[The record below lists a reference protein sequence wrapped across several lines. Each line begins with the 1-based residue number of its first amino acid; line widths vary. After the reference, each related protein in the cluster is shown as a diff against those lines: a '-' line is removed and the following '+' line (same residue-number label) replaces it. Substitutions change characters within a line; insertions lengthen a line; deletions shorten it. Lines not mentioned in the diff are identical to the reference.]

1 MADIFDI
8 ALGKALDSFGSGG
21 SQPAAPSQDRVFDA
35 LIGQESGGK
44 QFDKNGAPLTSKA
57 GAVGMAQVM
66 PGTAPEAA
74 KLAGLDYDEMRYRTD
89 AEYNKA
95 LGRAYFNKQLQD
107 FDGDTSRALA
117 AYNAGPQRVRTALA
131 TAEKSGT
138 PEAWMQYLP
147 RETQQYVPSVMRRAG
162 LAMPTMASKD
172 FVTPT
177 GSEYVDAAKAREKA
191 TLADYGKEL
200 VASAVEG
207 VGSMVQFAG
216 EGAAAIANKV
226 TGTSDYE
233 GTNVLKPAAEAIR
246 GSMTEGGKQA
256 RAGANVEGSV
266 TDLLSGDAELPSSV
280 DSWLMM
286 AANGFGSLLTTLVP
300 MAGPAARVASLTK
313 AARAA
318 EAAGDAAKAAEL
330 FQAAQAAS
338 RNSRIIGSA
347 TGGAMTGGAAAE
359 DVRTSAAA
367 TVGKMSHD
375 QLLAEVPAYAE
386 AFQATGDEQAARQ
399 AVVNNAA
406 QYAALGAAAF
416 GAAGGYL
423 NARVLEDFVA
433 KKGMA
438 AVLGDSIASRAGR
451 AAVGGG
457 VSSLAEGGQEVT
469 EKVGQ
474 NIGENIGLGRAAG
487 DNALRNT
494 AGDFLGGAIVG
505 GGVGTVGGAM
515 TGPSAQP
522 VVPPALQPVAA
533 KAAEPNSPLSK
544 AAMAGNASALSAAAQ
559 PGVDPAQPGPAAG
572 TLERAAPADDLVQR
586 VRNLEDG
593 MRNDGWLDNLRADGL
608 DSRDVMLDMALAR
621 NTNAPRRAREEALER
636 IESAVYFANRDA
648 VPAAPMDSIQNNPA
662 FDFTTPESQPAA
674 REVPSLD
681 AVAGALRDPNLRGKI
696 SDTDRQ
702 QLLYLYNLA
711 NNSQGENNIRVNAAQ
726 QALEIVGRYQAPA
739 STPSGQSTPALEQA
753 APAPA
758 GSAAPTSQQNVGESP
773 KELDFLT
780 TVSAPKQARGPLGGD
795 ENTPAFLRK
804 RANVVRQLVDNG
816 FETVARDGSTFF
828 LTNTKTGQKFQL
840 DGPADAQLARKAIK
854 DRVDALANT
863 AAASPKNERLEPTE
877 AQIAAGNY
885 KKSDVIELNG
895 MKIKIENP
903 QGSVR
908 RGTSPDGK
916 AWETKMAHHYGEFQG
931 TVGADGDKLD
941 VFVGPRPDSNKVF
954 VIDQVNQDGSFD
966 EHKVMMGFTSEEAA
980 RQGYLANYEQGWTG
994 LGAIKEM
1001 GVDQF
1006 REWAKSRAAKKPAAT
1021 TAPAVAAA
1029 PSPDLSRLANEWDQ
1043 RNRRSRTDAWF
1054 DGAKSESAAVAGFT
1068 AALQNG
1074 GDQLPAHGMSKE
1086 STLSGAVQ
1094 NLLGLLQNG
1103 LDPNRR
1109 GGRLDYAPLVTA
1121 PGSAQAAVSTTPGG
1135 SAYSDG
1141 PFMLVARPGQ
1151 EFEGKLEGLGAIL
1164 VNEAHPEIVP
1174 ALRAAVQAIR
1184 PDVLVDTYGNAGEVA
1199 RRLTRPDAAVEAA
1212 ITTPAQP
1219 ANFTATEQAESAA
1232 LAANQ
1237 PTFLNINDGGKQ
1249 RKLRLIKSA
1258 ELPKTASAPRPG
1270 EPRPLSQTEA
1280 GLIERIAGMLGK
1292 TAVFYK
1298 AEDGRLADGFVF
1310 GGQPNTI
1317 FVATETTINPLA
1329 VFGHEFFHTLRD
1341 SNPEAWN
1348 AIAAVVRSKVTN
1360 AKGFREDRYGK
1371 KTADERGNAALS
1383 EEVGGELEEL
1393 VSDLGG
1399 NLLKDSKFWAE
1410 VFAKINEQHGPEA
1423 KSIIAKLSAALQR
1436 LITRIVNAMQ
1446 QPGYRA
1452 DGFVKDLDQVRAAFR
1467 DAMADYMKGAGIS
1480 QVAMAAEQK
1489 RAEQQVKKSEDRP
1502 PGVTVTGYHFS
1513 PQART
1518 TLSTAFYG
1526 TGLKG
1531 SARDE
1536 ILSSADGRIRQ
1547 RLSFYFDKGT
1557 GVRPE
1562 AGVGGIAHKATLT
1575 NIYDA
1580 DRDPLKLKGG
1590 NARAFESK
1598 VLDAGYSGYLTRLEG
1613 TQPGQVILL
1622 GNQTITPEV
1631 LGPRSRIGGDE
1642 TGAPAAPAPAP
1653 APIKKSL
1660 MSRELTELSVEAIPG
1675 ATLRAGMLTVPPES
1689 VAQANAEL
1697 ERIGSPVRF
1706 SPDREDAAQARREYA
1721 EVEARY
1727 KDTEQWLKAPNGKP
1741 TNLTE
1746 RQWVQVRTPAFK
1758 SWFGDWEAFA
1768 GTPGGVWN
1776 DDKGAVSK
1784 AVDAN
1789 GEPLVVYHGSRD
1801 GGFMEFSQPGGT
1813 KRGDLGIF
1821 TTSDEGMASAYVRRN
1836 RTRRVV
1842 EPSADAD
1849 VQPGDQPGIY
1859 ALFVNIRNPN
1869 EEHFEGANWD
1879 GARYEQYQVLNADG
1893 EPIYADNGR
1902 AYLPEHEAQAL
1913 ADRNDGAVV
1922 EQAPE
1927 HYTSTDAVVRE
1938 ARRSNNDGAII
1949 REVVDDGGG
1958 TGYSGDPADVF
1969 VAFDPNQVKSA
1980 DFNGGTFSVD
1990 LDDIR
1995 FSAEREAVLEAAE
2008 SLRFSVAR
2016 PDQKV
2021 DPRHVPEFKFKDFIG
2036 RYLFATIADRTAA
2049 GGAFTG
2055 IDGAGAEAIPLQG
2068 GPGFPLLS
2076 RNFNKA
2082 VIWANEGPA
2091 VAGRKK
2097 NIIKQYGNP
2106 LMAVSLG
2113 ELDMHKSNAT
2123 AVLSYLYTLESYIAK
2138 GRVQLDALDGV
2149 TNTIRGL
2156 KLGKDKK
2163 ASEDEDLEVLEDI
2176 EDGEDSQTT
2185 SSEVVNVNELAGFPG
2200 FRDRKELH
2208 AFIDSATFDARAA
2221 IVKEL
2226 GKARSEEIGL
2236 PSADKVI
2243 RKLTDPEY
2251 AGARHFDTVLI
2262 LEPNTGE
2269 DTFVKL
2275 GEQGTDRHLSY
2286 SYALKGKIV
2295 GKLRVPVNAREI
2307 WSDWWRT
2314 QYAKKW
2320 DEKQRFLDAYNSGD
2334 ASKLSKE
2341 EFKVY
2346 KKLVNS
2352 EKKLAAL
2359 QAGDFAA
2366 LISMDR
2372 AFALSMP
2379 VVQITPDLAARLD
2392 ALTEASAPNAATARA
2407 AIAFMNDDW
2416 STSDT
2421 AKNKGGIS
2429 PANFARELRQS
2440 DAAATLDLYS
2450 QQDLVEATRGWR
2462 WSEAGGKRVKEPVT
2476 KMRLFQL
2483 RNQRIQFA
2491 LKYGKPYTY
2500 GVDVPGLTEDE
2511 VTLTSVVNNQPGVN
2525 GIGGPAIMLKAIA
2538 EGATFLD
2545 AYAVKSER
2553 FPAGFLPTLYNEYGF
2568 EEVARVP
2575 ADPQYITDDHR
2586 YAWSQNGW
2594 KEGDPLPDIVMMK
2607 WKGSDEQRKG
2617 ILERYLR
2624 EGPDSLRF
2632 DGDSGA
2638 ADGQHL
2644 QQAVGQGDQAQRAE
2658 PSPAGGDRGDQGAGD
2673 RASLASRA
2681 FKAVAQLRKLNDD
2694 QLRNLGVDPKQ
2705 VRSQPPESTVR
2716 LSADRLTSVDRIKW
2730 RDIQDVK
2737 KEIKLDALPDH
2748 VAPFGDFMKYMA
2760 RKAAVGAISPR
2771 DILKAYTITR
2781 SSVNRGAI
2789 STAKAISGGLQLPA
2803 DFNEPTVRPEGAFAY
2818 WLLSDAGQDYL
2829 NDAELGIVN
2838 KQAINDAVAA
2848 MAPFGMANT
2857 LGDDM
2862 ARAVSDDI
2870 GSLGL
2875 QVSYIV
2881 NKAHYGADMVSDWQ
2895 RVLDNLYGIGYA
2907 KKGFMGAM
2915 LGYGQLPTFD
2925 ARQINVQVEPESRRD
2940 VLNALGTKRA
2950 AEVVETLSRR
2960 LDALELTMDEEY
2972 LPFKQ
2977 HLVHHAVWDAVGKSE
2992 TTHSDVVDAMLRASA
3007 DRKPEPETTVD
3018 EVPAA
3023 KAKGRKVTYEVE
3035 VEDTGDTAR
3044 LTVDAGDALTDYDQR
3059 ITTIGKLLECLK
3071 K

>member
-8 ALGKALDSFGSGG
+8 ALGKALDSVGSAG
-21 SQPAAPSQDRVFDA
+21 SQGAAPSQDKVFDA

-44 QFDKNGAPLTSKA
+44 QFDKNGAPLASKA
-57 GAVGMAQVM
+57 GAIGIAQVM
-66 PGTAPEAA
+66 PRTAPEAA
-74 KLAGLDYDEMRYRTD
+74 KLAGVEYDEMRYRTD
-89 AEYNKA
+89 PEYNKS
-95 LGRAYFNKQLQD
+95 LGRAYYNKQLQD
-107 FDGDTSRALA
+107 FDGDTARALA
-117 AYNAGPQRVRTALA
+117 AYNAGPGRVRTALA
-131 TAEKSGT
+131 TAEKNGT

-147 RETQQYVPSVMRRAG
+147 PETQQYVPSVLRRAG
-162 LAMPTMASKD
+162 LGMPAAPSRD

-177 GSEYVDAAKAREKA
+177 GGEYVDAAKAREKA

-216 EGAAAIANKV
+216 EGAAALANKV
-226 TGTSDYE
+226 TGSSDYE
-233 GTNVLKPAAEAIR
+233 GFNPLKPASDTIR
-246 GSMTEGGKQA
+246 DSMTEGGKQA

-330 FQAAQAAS
+330 LKAAEAAS
-338 RNSRIIGSA
+338 RTSRAIGVG

-359 DVRTSAAA
+359 DVRQTAAA
-367 TVGKMSHD
+367 SLSKMSHD
-375 QLLAEVPAYAE
+375 QLMAEVPAYAE
-386 AFQATGDEQAARQ
+386 AFQATGDEQSARQ

-457 VSSLAEGGQEVT
+457 VGSLAEGGQEVT

-474 NIGENIGLGRAAG
+474 NVGENIGLGRAA
-487 DNALRNT
+487 DSNVLRNT

-544 AAMAGNASALSAAAQ
+544 AAMAGNASALSAPAQ

-586 VRNLEDG
+586 VRNLEEG
-593 MRNDGWLDNLRADGL
+593 MRNEGWLDNLRADGL

-621 NTNAPRRAREEALER
+621 NINAPRRAREEALER
-636 IESAVYFANRDA
+636 IESATYFANRDA
-648 VPAAPMDSIQNNPA
+648 APAAPMDSIQNNPA
-662 FDFTTPESQPAA
+662 FDFTTPETQPAA
-674 REVPSLD
+674 PREVPSLE
-681 AVAGALRDPNLRGKI
+681 AVAGALRDPDLRGKI
-696 SDTDRQ
+696 SDQDRQ

-739 STPSGQSTPALEQA
+739 GTRSAQGTPALEQA
-753 APAPA
+753 ASAPA
-758 GSAAPTSQQNVGESP
+758 GSAAPTSQQNVESQP

-780 TVSAPKQARGPLGGD
+780 TAPAPKQARGPLGGD

-804 RANVVRQLVDNG
+804 RSNVVRQLVDNG
-816 FETVARDGSTFF
+816 FETVARDGNTFF
-828 LTNTKTGQKFQL
+828 LTNTRTGQKFQL
-840 DGPADAQLARKAIK
+840 EGPADAQLARKAIK
-854 DRVDALANT
+854 DRVDNLANT
-863 AAASPKNERLEPTE
+863 AAASPQNERLEPTE

-885 KKSDVIELNG
+885 KKSDVIDLNG
-895 MKIKIENP
+895 MRIKIENP
-903 QGSVR
+903 QGSTR

-916 AWETKMAHHYGEFQG
+916 QWETKMAHHYGEFQG

-941 VFVGPRPDSNKVF
+941 VFVGPRPSDSKVF
-954 VIDQVNQDGSFD
+954 VIDQLNQDGSFD
-966 EHKVMMGFTSEEAA
+966 EHKVMMGFPTEEAA
-980 RQGYLANYEQGWTG
+980 RQGYLANYEPGWIG
-994 LGAIKEM
+994 LGAITEM
-1001 GVDQF
+1001 GVDEF
-1006 REWAKSRAAKKPAAT
+1006 KAWAKSRAAKKPVSNLVAQPAPAAAEGT
-1021 TAPAVAAA
+1021 ATPAAPAVPAV
-1029 PSPDLSRLANEWDQ
+1029 P
-1043 RNRRSRTDAWF
+1043 
-1054 DGAKSESAAVAGFT
+1054 GAAV
-1068 AALQNG
+1068 
-1074 GDQLPAHGMSKE
+1074 
-1086 STLSGAVQ
+1086 
-1094 NLLGLLQNG
+1094 
-1103 LDPNRR
+1103 
-1109 GGRLDYAPLVTA
+1109 
-1121 PGSAQAAVSTTPGG
+1121 
-1135 SAYSDG
+1135 
-1141 PFMLVARPGQ
+1141 
-1151 EFEGKLEGLGAIL
+1151 
-1164 VNEAHPEIVP
+1164 
-1174 ALRAAVQAIR
+1174 
-1184 PDVLVDTYGNAGEVA
+1184 
-1199 RRLTRPDAAVEAA
+1199 DAA
-1212 ITTPAQP
+1212 ISQP
-1219 ANFTATEQAESAA
+1219 ANFTAAEQAESAA
-1232 LAANQ
+1232 LPANQ
-1237 PTFLNINDGGKQ
+1237 PTFLNVNDGSRQ

-1270 EPRPLSQTEA
+1270 EPRPLSQNEA
-1280 GLIERIAGMLGK
+1280 GLIERIAGALGK
-1292 TAVFYK
+1292 QAVFYK

-1317 FVATETTINPLA
+1317 FVASETTVNPLA
-1329 VFGHEFFHTLRD
+1329 VFGHEFFHTVRD
-1341 SNPEAWN
+1341 TDPESWN
-1348 AIAAVVRSKVTN
+1348 TVAAVVASKVSN
-1360 AKGFREDRYGK
+1360 PRAFRLDRYGK
-1371 KTADERGNAALS
+1371 KVADERGDAPLS
-1383 EEVGGELEEL
+1383 AEVGGELEEL

-1399 NLLKDSKFWAE
+1399 NLLKDSKFWGE
-1410 VFAKINEQHGPEA
+1410 VFQKIRDEQGDDKAKGT
-1423 KSIIAKLSAALQR
+1423 IARLSAALQR
-1436 LITRIVNAMQ
+1436 LVTRLVNSLK
-1446 QPGYRA
+1446 QPGYKA
-1452 DGFVKDLDQVRAAFR
+1452 DAFVKDLDEVRAAFR
-1467 DAMADYMKGAGIS
+1467 TAMAGYMQKAGVP
-1480 QVAMAAEQK
+1480 QMAMAAEQK
-1489 RAEQQVKKSEDRP
+1489 RAEQQLKKSEDRP
-1502 PGVTVTGYHFS
+1502 SISVTGYHFS
-1513 PQART
+1513 PQARP

-1547 RLSFYFDKGT
+1547 RLSFYYDKGT

-1562 AGVGGIAHKATLT
+1562 SGVGGIAHKATLT

-1598 VLDAGYSGYLTRLEG
+1598 VLDAGYSGYLARLEG

-1622 GNQTITPEV
+1622 GNQTVTPEV

-1642 TGAPAAPAPAP
+1642 TGVAAAPAPAP

-1706 SPDREDAAQARREYA
+1706 SPDRDDAAQARREYT

-1741 TNLTE
+1741 TNLSG
-1746 RQWVQVRTPAFK
+1746 RQWVQVRTPSFK

-1768 GTPGGVWN
+1768 GTPGGVWA

-1813 KRGDLGIF
+1813 RRGDLGIF

-1879 GARYEQYQVLNADG
+1879 GARYEQYRVLNADG
-1893 EPIYADNGR
+1893 EPIYTDNGR

-1927 HYTSTDAVVRE
+1927 HYTTTDAVVRE

-1969 VAFDPNQVKSA
+1969 VAFEPNQVKSA
-1980 DFNGGTFSVD
+1980 DFNGGSFSID

-2076 RNFNKA
+2076 RNFNLS

-2097 NIIKQYGNP
+2097 NIIEQYGNP

-2138 GRVQLDALDGV
+2138 GRVKLEALDAV
-2149 TNTIRGL
+2149 TETIRKL

-2163 ASEDEDLEVLEDI
+2163 SDEDEDFDDVEGAEEV
-2176 EDGEDSQTT
+2176 STA
-2185 SSEVVNVNELAGFPG
+2185 VVNPNELAGFPG

-2208 AFIDSATFDARAA
+2208 AFIDGATFDARAA

-2262 LEPNTGE
+2262 LEPSTKN
-2269 DTFVKL
+2269 TFVEL
-2275 GEQGTDRHLSY
+2275 GKQGTDRHLSY
-2286 SYALKGKIV
+2286 SYALKGKVV
-2295 GKLRVPVNAREI
+2295 GKLRVPINAREI

-2314 QYAKKW
+2314 QYQKKW
-2320 DEKQRFLDAYNSGD
+2320 DEKQRFQDAYNSGD

-2346 KKLVNS
+2346 EKLVNS
-2352 EKKLAAL
+2352 KRRLDKLL
-2359 QAGDFAA
+2359 AGDFNA
-2366 LISMDR
+2366 LIGMDR

-2379 VVQITPDLAARLD
+2379 VMQITPALAARLD
-2392 ALTEASAPNAATARA
+2392 ALGEASTPNAATARA
-2407 AIAFMNDDW
+2407 AVAFMKDDW
-2416 STSDT
+2416 STSDV

-2483 RNQRIQFA
+2483 RDQRIQFA
-2491 LKYGKPYTY
+2491 LKYGKPFTY

-2511 VTLTSVVNNQPGVN
+2511 VTLTSVVNNEPGVN

-2607 WKGSDEQRKG
+2607 WKGSDEQRTG
-2617 ILERYLR
+2617 LLERYLR
-2624 EGPDSLRF
+2624 EGAASLRR
-2632 DGDSGA
+2632 GEVGA
-2638 ADGQHL
+2638 PARGLARELAGQS
-2644 QQAVGQGDQAQRAE
+2644 DEAQRAE
-2658 PSPAGGDRGDQGAGD
+2658 PSADRGAGGDQGTGD

-2681 FKAVAQLRKLNDD
+2681 FKAVAQLRALNDD
-2694 QLRNLGVDPKQ
+2694 QLRNLGVDPAQ
-2705 VRSQPPESTVR
+2705 VQRQPPQSTVK

-2818 WLLSDAGQDYL
+2818 WLLSPLGQDYL

-2838 KQAINDAVAA
+2838 RAAVNDAVKA

-2862 ARAVSDDI
+2862 VRAVDDDI

-2875 QVSYIV
+2875 QISYIV
-2881 NKAHYGADMVSDWQ
+2881 NKAHAGTDMVSDWQ
-2895 RVLDNLYGIGYA
+2895 RVLDDLYGIGYA

-2960 LDALELTMDEEY
+2960 LDALELSMDEEY

-3007 DRKPEPETTVD
+3007 DRKPEPETTLD